1 MSYTYLF
8 INVFIIAIPLA
19 LTFDKRTAYF
29 RQIPAVGF
37 ATGVVS
43 ACYLIWDVLVTARG
57 EWSFNGKYLTG
68 VHLLNI
74 PLEEVLFFITVPYSC
89 LFIYEVVLFA
99 TTDRFYKMSTP
110 VLITVIV
117 LLAAASL
124 ALRDQGYTSKAL
136 ASCSFFLTVAYL
148 VGPSAADQPPLLD
161 VVGDLLH
168 PVSAGQFSADR
179 AAGCGVQSYG
189 DIRPARVHDSHRRF
203 FLQLRDVVL
212 LPAVLSPAQKITRA
226 IAGKNVFAAPP
237 LSIVFRLYSIVRR

>member
-1 MSYTYLF
+1 MSFTYLL

-19 LTFDKRTAYF
+19 LTFDKRTAYH

-43 ACYLIWDVLVTARG
+43 ACYLIWDVFVTARG

-68 VHLLNI
+68 LQLLNI

-99 TTDRFYKMSTP
+99 TTDRFCKMSTP
-110 VLITVIV
+110 VVITAIV

-136 ASCSFFLTVAYL
+136 ASCSFFLTVAYWL
-148 VGPSAADQPPLLD
+148 DRPLLTSRRYWTWLAICYMPFLLVNSVLTALP
-161 VVGDLLH
+161 VVEYNPTAIFGLRLFTIPVEDFFYNYAMLSFYLL
-168 PVSAGQFSADR
+168 FYR
-179 AAGCGVQSYG
+179 L
-189 DIRPARVHDSHRRF
+189 RRK
-203 FLQLRDVVL
+203 
-212 LPAVLSPAQKITRA
+212 SPE
-226 IAGKNVFAAPP
+226 
-237 LSIVFRLYSIVRR
+237 S